1 MATTSKSSL
10 VPPRYHSPTIGL
22 ITFIGVSVCYAR
34 LHSTPNEPF
43 AQYVIFARSNK
54 KMVEQLIKFFVV
66 FFVVVEPISL
76 IPLFAGLTEGASE
89 RYKKKMAGKSAAI
102 ALVICVLFA
111 LVGARFLDVMGISLS
126 SFRIAGGTLLFLIAL
141 EMVFA
146 RTSGT
151 KSTTTEKEEAKTR
164 DDISVFPL
172 AFPFIAG
179 PGALATIL
187 LTSGELWGK
196 PLEFA
201 AFLGVVFLVM
211 LICWLLML
219 ATPRLMKVF
228 GVTGANVMSRLSGVI
243 LAALA
248 VQFIVEGIR
257 GAFLSS

>member
-1 MATTSKSSL
+1 LRAATLHDRTAHQILRGFFRRGRTDFFDPLIRRFDSRGERPLQEKNGRQIRGDRVGHL
-10 VPPRYHSPTIGL
+10 RVVRIGGRAIFGYHGNFVE
-22 ITFIGVSVCYAR
+22 FISHRRRHIAVLDCAR
-34 LHSTPNEPF
+34 H
-43 AQYVIFARSNK
+43 
-54 KMVEQLIKFFVV
+54 
-66 FFVVVEPISL
+66 
-76 IPLFAGLTEGASE
+76 G
-89 RYKKKMAGKSAAI
+89 
-102 ALVICVLFA
+102 
-111 LVGARFLDVMGISLS
+111 
-126 SFRIAGGTLLFLIAL
+126 
-141 EMVFA
+141 
-146 RTSGT
+146 
-151 KSTTTEKEEAKTR
+151 STTPEKEEAKTR

-196 PLEFA
+196 PLQFA

-211 LICWLLML
+211 LVCWVLML

-257 GAFLSS
+257 GSFLS